1 LIASYSTENTPL
13 PTNEIKS
20 IAIDSKTGRIYVGT
34 DLGLVSFDTPSIEP
48 KESYS
53 ELLLYPN
60 PFILDS
66 KGIQLN
72 IKNLIRDSEIKIL
85 TLTGKLVKYLEAE
98 TEASPGGDIAF
109 WDGTDT
115 EGNFVSSG
123 IYIVVAFDKEGNNLV
138 TGKIAVI
145 HK

>member
-1 LIASYSTENTPL
+1 L

-20 IAIDSKTGRIYVGT
+20 IAIDRKTGRIYVGT

-60 PFILDS
+60 PFVLNGGDT
-66 KGIQLN
+66 QLK
-72 IKNLIRDSEIKIL
+72 IGNLIKDSEVKVL
-85 TLTGKLVKYLEAE
+85 TLTGKLVKYLESE

-115 EGNFVSSG
+115 QGSFVSSG
-123 IYIVVAFDKEGNNLV
+123 IYFIVAFDKEGNNIV
-138 TGKIAVI
+138 TGKVAVI
-145 HK
+145 KE